1 MKRVCLSGR
10 REFVLESVPEPVASP
25 GEVLV
30 CVKACGVCGS
40 DIHAYYGEH
49 PLMKPPLVMG
59 HEFSGRVHS
68 VGDGVTEFAV
78 GERVTVEP
86 LLVCGECSRCKS
98 GRYNTCESLRVM
110 GCHADG
116 AYAELLA
123 VPVGKVL
130 RLPDAVSFE
139 DGALIEPA
147 AVAHHAARR
156 ANLKGGESILLFG
169 AGPIGLFTL
178 QMLKAYGAGAITCV
192 DMSQYR
198 LKLALNLG
206 ADAAFP
212 AGDNSKDA
220 LKKRRE
226 QDNGFDLIVDCVG
239 GKGKALD
246 AALDIAAKGSR
257 ILAVGILEQGVCM
270 QYLTWI
276 AEHELELIGSFTYV
290 REDFEKTIELLE
302 KRTVRTQGIGSHIF
316 KMEDAA
322 QAFRFIES
330 PDESFVKAILVN
342 DAYTG

>member
-1 MKRVCLSGR
+1 
-10 REFVLESVPEPVASP
+10 
-25 GEVLV
+25 
-30 CVKACGVCGS
+30 
-40 DIHAYYGEH
+40 
-49 PLMKPPLVMG
+49 
-59 HEFSGRVHS
+59 S
-68 VGDGVTEFAV
+68 VGDGVSEFAV

-86 LLVCGECSRCKS
+86 LLVCNECDRCKS
-98 GRYNTCESLRVM
+98 GRYNACESLRVM

-116 AYAELLA
+116 AYADFLA
-123 VPVGKVL
+123 VPAEKVL
-130 RLPDAVSFE
+130 RLPDSVSFE

-192 DMSQYR
+192 DLSRYR
-198 LKLALNLG
+198 LQLALSLG
-206 ADAAFP
+206 AD
-212 AGDNSKDA
+212 GVVDA
-220 LKKRRE
+220 RESELACLKHRRAE
-226 QDNGFDLIVDCVG
+226 GKEFDLIVDCVG

-290 REDFEKTIELLE
+290 REDFERTIQLLE
-302 KRTVRTQGIGSHIF
+302 KGSVRTQGIGSHRF

-322 QAFRFIES
+322 KAFRFIES
-330 PDESFVKAILVN
+330 PDERFVKAILVN